1 MVDTAF
7 DPPLEITKFYPIA
20 EGDCCT
26 SNFYSL
32 CFFCSGCVPSN
43 NMFGH
48 HSCLLRYVL
57 VCPLLLS
64 EQKWKKEYAKSKYVT
79 YMVLTMYRISGNIGN
94 IFNLAVWQSGSKLPN
109 FYHQIYINLLTTLC
123 PCCATAKFNFCQ
135 Y

>member
-64 EQKWKKEYAKSKYVT
+64 EQKWKKEYAKSNCLVHILGTCTIRRTRAFLYIRCI
-79 YMVLTMYRISGNIGN
+79 YMHATDNIM
-94 IFNLAVWQSGSKLPN
+94 FWRCT
-109 FYHQIYINLLTTLC
+109 QIVNVAYSIC
-123 PCCATAKFNFCQ
+123 I
-135 Y
+135 